1 MSIEAQTCRGDFWNK
16 LEEALAQA
24 GGCIPVERL
33 ADMKLSE
40 VVNTL
45 AQNGIRM
52 TYRDEWHIEAL
63 KKKCWTTESIEP

>member
-1 MSIEAQTCRGDFWNK
+1 MSIETQTCRGDFWNQ

-24 GGCIPVERL
+24 GGYIPIEQL

-52 TYRDEWHIEAL
+52 TYRDEWHVEAL
-63 KKKCWTTESIEP
+63 KKKGWTIESIKP